1 MASPGVLQSGSGSLG
16 LLVWLLALQPWLS
29 EAVVGGDGEQGR
41 AALPSPSPPTLGG
54 GREDPGARRWKLPP
68 PGAPGTS
75 GAPESRMTSVAP
87 NLVAFTLKDSDSYK
101 AMTPSQAPGET
112 PKPLFPS
119 ACGRRT
125 SRIVGGRPA
134 AEKKWPWQVS
144 LQVNQRH
151 ICGGSL
157 IASRWVLTAAHC
169 IFGHVEYTVKMGDTQ
184 LQHTSTRA
192 VTVPVKDIVIHQY
205 FNPVGLIENDIALAL
220 LAFPVNFSASIQ
232 PVCLPEKAFMVQAGT
247 ECWVTGWGKVNEED
261 ESKDAT
267 VELQEA
273 ELNILRYETC
283 NEVLSEKLESHFD
296 VVKEGAVCATSSR
309 GKDACQ
315 GDSGGPLVCEF
326 NNSWVQVGIVSWGVG
341 CGRRGY
347 PGVYTEVSFY
357 KDWIIARVSKAS
369 HTDSM
374 GYFSL
379 TLCLVLPWS
388 ILLTP

>member
-16 LLVWLLALQPWLS
+16 LLVWLLALQPWL
-29 EAVVGGDGEQGR
+29 
-41 AALPSPSPPTLGG
+41 T
-54 GREDPGARRWKLPP
+54 
-68 PGAPGTS
+68 
-75 GAPESRMTSVAP
+75 
-87 NLVAFTLKDSDSYK
+87 
-101 AMTPSQAPGET
+101 
-112 PKPLFPS
+112 
-119 ACGRRT
+119 CGRRT

-192 VTVPVKDIVIHQY
+192 VTVPVQDIVIHRY

-261 ESKDAT
+261 AT
-267 VELQEA
+267 VQLQEA

-296 VVKEGAVCATSSR
+296 MVKEGAVCATSSR
-309 GKDACQ
+309 GKDACH

-326 NNSWVQVGIVSWGVG
+326 NNSWVQVGIVSWGIG

-357 KDWIIARVSKAS
+357 KDWIIARVISFKS
-369 HTDSM
+369 TDHVEVHM
-374 GYFSL
+374 TEKWKQE
-379 TLCLVLPWS
+379 TLKVSQPAAPGTYC
-388 ILLTP
+388 IYT

>member
-1 MASPGVLQSGSGSLG
+1 MASLGVLQSGSGSLG

-29 EAVVGGDGEQGR
+29 EALVGGEGAQGR
-41 AALPSPSPPTLGG
+41 SAPPSPSPPTLGG

-75 GAPESRMTSVAP
+75 GVPESRMTSVAP
-87 NLVAFTLKDSDSYK
+87 NLLAFTLM
-101 AMTPSQAPGET
+101 ALPSVLSLHWPA
-112 PKPLFPS
+112 L

-134 AEKKWPWQVS
+134 ADKKWPWQVS
-144 LQVNQRH
+144 LQANQKH

-169 IFGHVEYTVKMGDTQ
+169 IFGHVEYTVKMGDTL
-184 LQHTSTRA
+184 LQHTSAMA
-192 VTVPVKDIVIHQY
+192 VTVPVQDIVIHKH
-205 FNPVGLIENDIALAL
+205 FNPVGIIENDIALAL

-232 PVCLPEKAFMVQAGT
+232 PVCLPEKAFMVQTGT
-247 ECWVTGWGKVNEED
+247 ECWVTGWGKVKEEG
-261 ESKDAT
+261 ET
-267 VELQEA
+267 LQEA

-283 NEVLSEKLESHFD
+283 NEMLREKLESYFNM
-296 VVKEGAVCATSSR
+296 VKEGAVCATSSR

-341 CGRRGY
+341 CGRSGY

-357 KDWIIARVSKAS
+357 KDWLIARVSQAS

-379 TLCLVLPWS
+379 TLCLVLPWR

>member
-16 LLVWLLALQPWLS
+16 LLVWLLALQPWL
-29 EAVVGGDGEQGR
+29 
-41 AALPSPSPPTLGG
+41 T
-54 GREDPGARRWKLPP
+54 
-68 PGAPGTS
+68 
-75 GAPESRMTSVAP
+75 
-87 NLVAFTLKDSDSYK
+87 
-101 AMTPSQAPGET
+101 
-112 PKPLFPS
+112 
-119 ACGRRT
+119 CGRRT

-261 ESKDAT
+261 AT

-326 NNSWVQVGIVSWGVG
+326 NNSWVQVGIVSWGIG

>member
-16 LLVWLLALQPWLS
+16 LLVWLLALQPWL
-29 EAVVGGDGEQGR
+29 
-41 AALPSPSPPTLGG
+41 T
-54 GREDPGARRWKLPP
+54 
-68 PGAPGTS
+68 
-75 GAPESRMTSVAP
+75 
-87 NLVAFTLKDSDSYK
+87 
-101 AMTPSQAPGET
+101 
-112 PKPLFPS
+112 
-119 ACGRRT
+119 CGRRT

-144 LQVNQRH
+144 LQVNQKH

-157 IASRWVLTAAHC
+157 IGSRWVLTAAHC
-169 IFGHVEYTVKMGDTQ
+169 IFGHVEYTVKMGITQ
-184 LQHTSTRA
+184 LQQTSTMA
-192 VTVPVKDIVIHQY
+192 VTVPVQDIVIHKH
-205 FNPVGLIENDIALAL
+205 FNPIGIIENDIALAL

-247 ECWVTGWGKVNEED
+247 ECWVTGWGKVKEEG
-261 ESKDAT
+261 SST
-267 VELQEA
+267 QELQEA

-283 NEVLSEKLESHFD
+283 NEVLSEKLESQFD
-296 VVKEGAVCATSSR
+296 VVKEGTVCAISSK

-326 NNSWVQVGIVSWGVG
+326 NNSWVQVGIVSWGIG
-341 CGRRGY
+341 CGRSGY

-357 KDWIIARVSKAS
+357 KDWLIARVSKTS
-369 HTDSM
+369 HTDST

-379 TLCLVLPWS
+379 PLCLVLPWS

>member
-29 EAVVGGDGEQGR
+29 EALVGGEGAQGR
-41 AALPSPSPPTLGG
+41 SALPSPSPPTLGG
-54 GREDPGARRWKLPP
+54 GREDPGA
-68 PGAPGTS
+68 
-75 GAPESRMTSVAP
+75 
-87 NLVAFTLKDSDSYK
+87 LVSMASLS
-101 AMTPSQAPGET
+101 
-112 PKPLFPS
+112 
-119 ACGRRT
+119 
-125 SRIVGGRPA
+125 
-134 AEKKWPWQVS
+134 KWPWQVS
-144 LQVNQRH
+144 LQVNQKH

-157 IASRWVLTAAHC
+157 IGSRWVLTAAHC
-169 IFGHVEYTVKMGDTQ
+169 IFGHVEYTVKMGITQ
-184 LQHTSTRA
+184 LQQTSTMA
-192 VTVPVKDIVIHQY
+192 VTVPVQDIVIHKH
-205 FNPVGLIENDIALAL
+205 FNPIGIIENDIALAL

-247 ECWVTGWGKVNEED
+247 ECWVTGWGKVKEEA
-261 ESKDAT
+261 ST
-267 VELQEA
+267 QELQEA

-283 NEVLSEKLESHFD
+283 NEVLSEKLESQFD
-296 VVKEGAVCATSSR
+296 VVKEGTVCAISSK

-326 NNSWVQVGIVSWGVG
+326 NNSWVQVGIVSWGIG
-341 CGRRGY
+341 CGRSGY

-357 KDWIIARVSKAS
+357 KDWLIARVSKTS
-369 HTDSM
+369 HTGST